1 MCVLSGLSHHNS
13 FFLHT
18 TYPSIWMNNL
28 RYGNRKIQK
37 HPQKMKVV
45 DCAFRWNKGPTT
57 ILWTLQMCCLV
68 PMSNQWETLWDKTLA
83 INLLQMG
90 FSSSFFWRCAKCV
103 WFFFLPKNYRH
114 LISSAEKKPC
124 CPAQTFL
131 LGACNSHNK
140 NEHGFLKITL
150 NNLKGNTSTCNL
162 YVSPFTRPTHYCS
175 VNFT

>member
-1 MCVLSGLSHHNS
+1 MHFAETKDQQPFCEPYICVVLSPCRTNGKLSEIK
-13 FFLHT
+13 
-18 TYPSIWMNNL
+18 P
-28 RYGNRKIQK
+28 
-37 HPQKMKVV
+37 
-45 DCAFRWNKGPTT
+45 
-57 ILWTLQMCCLV
+57 LQLTFCKWG
-68 PMSNQWETLWDKTLA
+68 S
-83 INLLQMG
+83 LQV
-90 FSSSFFWRCAKCV
+90 FSEDALSACGS
-103 WFFFLPKNYRH
+103 FLPKNYRH

-131 LGACNSHNK
+131 LGCNSHNK

>member
-1 MCVLSGLSHHNS
+1 MCISLKQRTNNHYCVVLSPCRTNGKLSE
-13 FFLHT
+13 
-18 TYPSIWMNNL
+18 I
-28 RYGNRKIQK
+28 
-37 HPQKMKVV
+37 
-45 DCAFRWNKGPTT
+45 
-57 ILWTLQMCCLV
+57 
-68 PMSNQWETLWDKTLA
+68 KTLA

-90 FSSSFFWRCAKCV
+90 FSSSLSEDALSACGS
-103 WFFFLPKNYRH
+103 FLPKNYRH